1 MLIKMIITNFKKSLY
16 GIFTAILL
24 IISACSGGGGGGSF
38 ASVSGGIGGTGVSFG
53 SVDGFA
59 SIILNGI
66 EFATG
71 GATFTINDAAAVEGD
86 LEVGQVVR
94 AEVNFSNNT
103 ASSVEYAETVRGPV
117 QAVDFVNRT
126 MTVLNQRIII
136 NDTTSF
142 FNNVPFDAANFVA
155 NVTRV
160 EISGVRTVAGEIVAS
175 YIRIRNGTTQYRVI
189 GQVDNL
195 NVAASTFEIFG
206 PATRLTVN
214 FAAANQA
221 NLSNALADGLVVE
234 VIGPVA
240 AFAGN
245 TFTASDLENGLELN
259 AVVGEQAE
267 VEGIITVFNS
277 IADFEVNGQAVNGFG
292 ATIEFENGLPA
303 NVADVAANVKVEV
316 EGTLDGFNV
325 IQATRIIIKPDSFIR
340 ITAITDATN
349 VAAQTITLLG
359 ETINVT
365 PTTRFEDKSAI
376 GLPQFGLAD
385 IMTGDYIEMRGSF
398 IGAQLVATRIERE
411 DPDTE
416 VELQGLVDAF
426 LANTSVTILGNAL
439 IVDAGTLYFD
449 ENNNA
454 ITVAAFFAAINVGS
468 VVKAEW
474 DPFGGLATAVDE
486 FSIEEL

>member
-1 MLIKMIITNFKKSLY
+1 MNKAGYVKFIYSIIIAVVLFL
-16 GIFTAILL
+16 
-24 IISACSGGGGGGSF
+24 SACSGGGGGGTS
-38 ASVSGGIGGTGVSFG
+38 SSGGIGGTGVARGITLG
-53 SVDGFA
+53 SIDAFS
-59 SIILNGI
+59 SIIVNGV
-66 EFATG
+66 EFSTN
-71 GATFTINDAAAVEGD
+71 GATFTINGAPAIESN
-86 LEVGQVVR
+86 LEIGQVVR
-94 AEVNFSNNT
+94 AEVDFSALT
-103 ASSVEYAETVRGPV
+103 ASRVDYAETVRGPV

-126 MTVLNQRIII
+126 MTVLNQTIFI

-142 FNNVPFDAANFVA
+142 FNNVPFDAANFVE
-155 NVTRV
+155 NVTQV

-175 YIRIRNGTTQYRVI
+175 YIRIRNGTTEYRVI
-189 GQVDNL
+189 GHVDNL
-195 NVAASTFEIFG
+195 NVAANTFDIFG

-214 FAAANQA
+214 FAASNQG
-221 NLSNALADGLVVE
+221 NLSNVLANGLVVE
-234 VIGPVA
+234 AIGPVA

-245 TFTASDLENGLELN
+245 TLTASDLEDGLELN
-259 AVVGEQAE
+259 AVVGDQAE
-267 VEGIITVFNS
+267 VEGIITLFNS
-277 IADFEVNGQAVNGFG
+277 IADFEVNGQEVNGFA

-303 NVADVAANVKVEV
+303 NVADLAANVKVEV
-316 EGTLDGFNV
+316 EGTIDGFNV

-340 ITAITDATN
+340 ITANTDATD

-376 GLPQFGLAD
+376 GLPQFGLGD

-398 IGAQLVATRIERE
+398 IGALLVATRIERE

-416 VELQGLVDAF
+416 VELQGIVDTFLV
-426 LANTSVTILGNAL
+426 NTSVTILGNSL

-449 ENNNA
+449 ENDNA
-454 ITVAAFFAAINVGS
+454 ITAAAFFAAISVGS
-468 VVKAEW
+468 IVKAEW